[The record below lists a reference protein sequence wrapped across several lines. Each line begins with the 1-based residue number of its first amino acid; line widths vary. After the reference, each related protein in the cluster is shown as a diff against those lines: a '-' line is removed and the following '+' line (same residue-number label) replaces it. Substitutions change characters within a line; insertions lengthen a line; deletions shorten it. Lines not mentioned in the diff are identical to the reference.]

1 MEKRGP
7 VEGAVVTVEFGGF
20 FEGKTVLVTGHTG
33 FVGSWLCAWLRMLGA
48 GVCGYSLPPPTEPA
62 MFDMLDLDIDDGRG
76 DVRDSELVRRRA
88 ESCRPD
94 AIIHLAAQPL
104 VRRSYREPL
113 ATFET
118 NVMGT
123 ANVLEAARTAG
134 AGSCVL
140 MTSDKCYLNREDGRA
155 HSEGDRLGGRD
166 PYSASKACAE
176 LAYSCWKE
184 SFMPGGAV
192 STVRAGNVVGGG
204 DWAEDRLVPD
214 CVRAA
219 SAGSE
224 ISVRNP
230 DSVRPW
236 QHVLEPVSAI
246 LHLAALTAADP
257 SLAGPYNVGPSGT
270 RYTAGQ
276 VAGMFC
282 QAWGARWRA
291 SPEGG
296 APEAETLR
304 LDPSKIT
311 GTGWRPVL
319 GVPEAVEWTVEWHRA
334 CTDGRGAK
342 EVTEEQI
349 RKYCRLAKEAKAC

>member
-1 MEKRGP
+1 M
-7 VEGAVVTVEFGGF
+7 EGAVVTVEFGGF
-20 FEGKTVLVTGHTG
+20 FAGKTVLVTGHTG
-33 FVGSWLCAWLRMLGA
+33 FIGSWLCAWLRMLGA

-62 MFDMLDLDIDDGRG
+62 MFDMLDLDMDDGRG
-76 DVRDSELVRRRA
+76 DVRDYELVRRRA
-88 ESCRPD
+88 QSCRPD

-113 ATFET
+113 ATLET

-123 ANVLEAARTAG
+123 AAVLEAARSAG
-134 AGSCVL
+134 AKSCVL

-155 HSEGDRLGGRD
+155 HAEWDRLGGAD

-176 LAYSCWKE
+176 LVYSCWRE

-219 SAGSE
+219 SEGRK

-230 DSVRPW
+230 SSVRPW
-236 QHVLEPVSAI
+236 QHVLEPVSAM

-257 SLAGPYNVGPSGT
+257 GLSGPYNVGPSGAK
-270 RYTAGQ
+270 YTAGE

-291 SPEGG
+291 EPEGG

-304 LDPSKIT
+304 LDSSKIT

-334 CTDGRGAK
+334 CADGRGAK